1 MQSRCIRHFYVKQN
15 NPHLFNRNVE
25 MQFAVIVQV
34 AIRNYLYHRLF
45 QRMIQNALAI
55 DVFKTNEVI
64 GWTDALRKLN
74 KHAFVR

>member
-1 MQSRCIRHFYVKQN
+1 
-15 NPHLFNRNVE
+15 